1 MTRAHL
7 AALIGLNAPL
17 FAWALL
23 SCIIADPAPQLISPP
38 PPSPRI
44 LRDQVQPPASAIL
57 GAFPDTFTVPV
68 LVGSADQTFVAH
80 LYIDFNEDGLGGGFA
95 EQKTSGPQTTPDS
108 SNVRYIALTNSQG
121 APVDLSRCHRIE
133 ALVATSF
140 VGRDGFDGHTPLDP
154 YADSVVW
161 WYSPNGDLRGC
172 PTYDAGLYADGALP
186 DVQDGGGD

>member
-1 MTRAHL
+1 MTRAHF
-7 AALIGLNAPL
+7 AALIGLTAPL
-17 FAWALL
+17 AAWALL
-23 SCIIADPAPQLISPP
+23 SCIIADPAPQLLSPP

-80 LYIDFNEDGLGGGFA
+80 LYIDFNEDGQGGGFA
-95 EQKTSGPQTTPDS
+95 DLETSGPDTTDAG
-108 SNVRYIALTNSQG
+108 NVRYIALTNSQEI
-121 APVDLSRCHRIE
+121 PVDPSRCHRIE

-140 VGRDGFDGHTPLDP
+140 VGRDGFDGHATLDP

-172 PTYDAGLYADGALP
+172 PTYDAGSFADGAAP